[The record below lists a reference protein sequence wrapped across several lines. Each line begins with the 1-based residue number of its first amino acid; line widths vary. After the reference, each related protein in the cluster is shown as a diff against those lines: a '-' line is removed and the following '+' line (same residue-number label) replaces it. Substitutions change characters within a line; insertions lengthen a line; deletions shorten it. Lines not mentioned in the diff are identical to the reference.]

1 MSTSQYE
8 KLIPELLSDI
18 LTNSPLFAS
27 YKVAE
32 IAITCEFLKNA
43 ENGVVK
49 INKNELCE
57 LAGLS
62 FDTVRMV
69 SKELSASG
77 RWEVVIGNGKRSTTY
92 RPLFMKDSESYTA
105 KKEGSH
111 Q

>member
-1 MSTSQYE
+1 MPQSRYE
-8 KLIPELLSDI
+8 ELIPELLNDI
-18 LTNSPLFAS
+18 LSNSPLFAS

-32 IAITCEFLKNA
+32 IAITCEFLKRA

-69 SKELSASG
+69 SKELAASD

-92 RPLFMKDSESYTA
+92 RPLFMENSENYTA
-105 KKEGSH
+105 GEVVTK
-111 Q
+111 

>member
-1 MSTSQYE
+1 MPQSRYE
-8 KLIPELLSDI
+8 ELIPELLNDI
-18 LTNSPLFAS
+18 LSNSPLFAS

-32 IAITCEFLKNA
+32 IAITCEFLKRA

-69 SKELSASG
+69 SKELAASD

-92 RPLFMKDSESYTA
+92 RPLFMEDSENYTA
-105 KKEGSH
+105 GEVVTK
-111 Q
+111 